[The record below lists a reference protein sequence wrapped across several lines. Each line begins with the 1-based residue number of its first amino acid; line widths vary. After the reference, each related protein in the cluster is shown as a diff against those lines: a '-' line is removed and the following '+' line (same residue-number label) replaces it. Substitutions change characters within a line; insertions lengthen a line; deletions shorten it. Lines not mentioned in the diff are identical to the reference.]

1 MRSSAAF
8 ALVLSLASMLLA
20 LAVVAPPAAAL
31 LDFRRSGIDVGTGG
45 VKGVALADVNG
56 DKRLDLITRNVFA
69 YVTVSLGRGDG
80 TFKQPRSY
88 RDDAEML
95 AVADLTRDGRADVVT
110 LDVSSA
116 WVRLGRR
123 DGTLG
128 ARRGYAVG
136 RWCAGLAVADVTRD
150 GRADLVVTDRR
161 ARRVCVL
168 AGRGDGT
175 FRAPVK
181 YAAGADPRGVA
192 VGDVTGDGRPD
203 LVIANF
209 ASARVSVVP
218 GARKGF
224 GARRE
229 YRLSTTIQG
238 MQPRSVALGDVDRD
252 RRLDVLVVTDFY
264 APGAW
269 VLRGAGGGRLVP
281 GAQPLPFSPTNAAA
295 LGDVTGDGALD
306 VVAMGGRSLVV
317 VPGVGSGEFRS
328 PQRYEWA
335 LGLAGQGAALGGVAV
350 GDLNGDRRRDVV
362 AVSAYYGDYPSVDVF
377 LNEGLGP
384 TLAISPFWPEPVP
397 IVSQLTAAD
406 MDGDQKLD
414 LVVAVDGAV
423 VNYGAGDGTVAE
435 RLAAAPADAAY
446 DVVTAHLDADASL
459 DLAYTTLDG
468 VDVALADGARSFAAP
483 ALYVNGT
490 TAARLAA
497 GDLTGDGRPDL
508 AVVSWNYGNEL
519 SVRANDGAGHFGP
532 ETVSPTLGQ
541 PADVEI
547 ADMDGDG
554 MRDVVV
560 VSQAGWVSIF
570 PGNGDGTL
578 GMRRDYAAG
587 EGPTQLRLADLD
599 GDGHLDVV
607 TDAISVLLGN
617 GDGTLSP
624 ACTMPGGASIEVA
637 DMNADGV
644 PDIVTTRL
652 RWDTRA
658 DVFEVLLGAGDGTF
672 VARDIAGKGGLLA
685 AGDFDGNGKQD
696 LVSAGQ
702 TGGLALYLGT
712 GDYAPV
718 PPLVLGDGESWVND
732 PSLTMTLAAR
742 LARTMRMRIDGGA
755 WSDPAPFAWSKDL
768 SLPEQGLHQVDV
780 VYTTPVGD
788 EKAVSGSVG
797 VDTVAPVA
805 VADWPATG
813 RRGGTATLQY
823 RVDDAVPGSPTA
835 RVRVVILRQDTLVQ
849 TLELG
854 QQPVNELRQSSFRC
868 SLPAGRYTF
877 LLRVND
883 LAGNYQSADAGNTLT
898 VR

>member
-1 MRSSAAF
+1 MGPWGVGTAWAEARARDGRPALPSSAAF

-20 LAVVAPPAAAL
+20 IAVVAPPAAAL
-31 LDFRRSGIDVGTGG
+31 LDFSRSAVDVGTGG

-136 RWCAGLAVADVTRD
+136 RWCAGLAVADATRD
-150 GRADLVVTDRR
+150 GRPDLVVTDRR
-161 ARRVCVL
+161 ARQVCVL

-209 ASARVSVVP
+209 ASARVSVLP

-238 MQPRSVALGDVDRD
+238 MQPRTIALGDVDRD
-252 RRLDVLVVTDFY
+252 RHLDVLVVTDSY

-269 VLRGAGGGRLVP
+269 VLRGVGGGRLVP

-414 LVVAVDGAV
+414 LAVAVDGAV
-423 VNYGAGDGTVAE
+423 VSYGAGDGTVAE
-435 RLAAAPADAAY
+435 RLAAAPGRRRLRRRRCALRRRRFPRPGLRDA
-446 DVVTAHLDADASL
+446 
-459 DLAYTTLDG
+459 
-468 VDVALADGARSFAAP
+468 RRRR
-483 ALYVNGT
+483 
-490 TAARLAA
+490 RLARGRRAQLRRADPVRERDHA
-497 GDLTGDGRPDL
+497 GPARRRRPHRRRASRPRRRQL
-508 AVVSWNYGNEL
+508 ELRQQL

-532 ETVSPTLGQ
+532 ETVSPTFGP

-560 VSQAGWVSIF
+560 VSQAGYVSIF

-578 GMRRDYAAG
+578 GTRRDYAAG
-587 EGPTQLRLADLD
+587 ERPTQLRLADLD

-617 GDGTLSP
+617 GDGTLRP

-652 RWDTRA
+652 RWDTRT

-718 PPLVLGDGESWVND
+718 PPMVLGDGGSWVND
-732 PSLTMTLAAR
+732 PSLTMSLAVR
-742 LARTMRMRIDGGA
+742 LARTMSMRIDGGS
-755 WSDPAPFAWSKDL
+755 WSDPAPFAWSQDL

-835 RVRVVILRQDTLVQ
+835 RVA
-849 TLELG
+849 
-854 QQPVNELRQSSFRC
+854 SS
-868 SLPAGRYTF
+868 S
-877 LLRVND
+877 
-883 LAGNYQSADAGNTLT
+883 
-898 VR
+898 